1 MNRYE
6 QIKKRAAKMKMAEAA
21 AKNLAQ
27 ESRFTHMKAA
37 AFAACALFVSLLPA
51 GGAALTIL

>member
-6 QIKKRAAKMKMAEAA
+6 HIKKRADEIARAASA
-21 AKNLAQ
+21 AKHIAAQ
-27 ESRFTHMKAA
+27 NRFTRVKAA